1 MRRSRNSRTRGRSL
15 PSEQAPARHLLH
27 GVKRAIA
34 LLVVTLVVAAGC
46 SDDGSTS
53 GDGAG
58 GSGSGSGSDTEN
70 SGSVIAST
78 SIWADVATQVT
89 CGEIKVEA
97 LIPSGA
103 DPHGFE
109 PALSDR
115 AGLDAADLVIA
126 NGLGLEGGATRL
138 LEDTSAKVVWLGD
151 EVQLEGPQPDPHIWM
166 NPQVVMEAVGVIST
180 AFNEAG
186 VSDPATIERCAGK
199 YLDQLGQLD
208 ADVAASIESIPKP
221 QRNIVT
227 GHRALSA
234 YADRYGLNVV
244 ATVIASSDS
253 LREST
258 PAHLSDVVSEIQKND
273 VQAIFVD
280 EFQESADVDAVAREA
295 GGLPVVGVALESL
308 GEPDSDSGTYLD
320 MISSDTDVI
329 VEALK

>member
-1 MRRSRNSRTRGRSL
+1 V
-15 PSEQAPARHLLH
+15 A
-27 GVKRAIA
+27 A
-34 LLVVTLVVAAGC
+34 LLVVAVVIAAGC
-46 SDDGSTS
+46 SNDGSS
-53 GDGAG
+53 DGDGAG
-58 GSGSGSGSDTEN
+58 GPGSGSNTES

-89 CGEIKVEA
+89 CGELNVET

-115 AGLDAADLVIA
+115 ASLDAAEVVIA
-126 NGLGLEGGATRL
+126 NGLGLEGGATSL
-138 LEDTSAKVVWLGD
+138 LQDTSANVVWLGD
-151 EVQLEGPQPDPHIWM
+151 EVQLEGSQPDPHIWM

-186 VSDPATIERCAGK
+186 VSDPATIERCSGE
-199 YLDQLGQLD
+199 YLEQLGQLD
-208 ADVAASIESIPKP
+208 TDVAARIESIPKP

-258 PAHLSDVVSEIQKND
+258 PAHLSDVVSEIQDND

-308 GEPDSDSGTYLD
+308 GEPDTDSGTYLD

>member
-1 MRRSRNSRTRGRSL
+1 MSRSQDSRIRGRDVST
-15 PSEQAPARHLLH
+15 
-27 GVKRAIA
+27 KRAAARRRVCGLTRATA
-34 LLVVTLVVAAGC
+34 LGVVAAVAVAC
-46 SDDGSTS
+46 S
-53 GDGAG
+53 GDRSANGEGA
-58 GSGSGSGSDTEN
+58 SGSGFKADTT
-70 SGSVIAST
+70 GSVIAST

-89 CGEIKVEA
+89 CGEITVEA

-115 AGLDAADLVIA
+115 ADIDAADLVIA
-126 NGLGLEGGATRL
+126 NGLGLEGGATGL
-138 LEDTSAKVVWLGD
+138 LQDTSTKVVWLGG
-151 EVQLEGPQPDPHIWM
+151 EVQLDGSPDPHIWM
-166 NPQVVMEAVGVIST
+166 NPQVVMEAVGVIS
-180 AFNEAG
+180 AALNEAG
-186 VSDPATIERCAGK
+186 VSDPATIERCSGE
-199 YLDQLGQLD
+199 YLDRLGRLD
-208 ADVAASIESIPKP
+208 ADVATRIESIPEP

-258 PAHLSDVVSEIQKND
+258 PAHLSDVVSEIQEND
-273 VQAIFVD
+273 VRVIFVD

-308 GEPDSDSGTYLD
+308 GGPNTDTGTYLD
-320 MISSDTDVI
+320 MISSDTDMI
-329 VEALK
+329 VEALT